1 MMERTETMRRRLS
14 MMGMVD
20 RRTFICLLASLAV
33 SQAHVALTF
42 PPARYVGLSS
52 HLPIVLKTKL
62 DLPSSQFSP
71 SIVGQISILG
81 LADLFPR
88 EEC

>member
-42 PPARYVGLSS
+42 PPARYVGL
-52 HLPIVLKTKL
+52 PIVLKTKL

-81 LADLFPR
+81 LADLFPQ